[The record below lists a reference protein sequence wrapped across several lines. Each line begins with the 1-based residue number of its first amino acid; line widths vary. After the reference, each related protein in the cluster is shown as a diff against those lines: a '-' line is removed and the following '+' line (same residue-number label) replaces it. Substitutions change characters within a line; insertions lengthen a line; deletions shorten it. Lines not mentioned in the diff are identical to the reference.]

1 MSYLVID
8 FGTSSCRASIVSSQG
23 TILSQSQEPVEISV
37 TGTFAEIAP
46 DLVWRI
52 VQKVIQAEIAKHS
65 DEQIDVVG
73 VGAMLGYVF
82 LGSDHTPLRPAII
95 WMDNRAQVETEEML
109 QVFPEDD
116 VYRRTGRK
124 MSPELLAPKL
134 LWLRKHE
141 QFGKIATVI
150 GLKDEI
156 IRRLTGTVQTDYAHA
171 NYTVLYNVHRGEFD
185 QDVASA
191 LNISLDLFPA
201 VHPATDVV
209 GVVSTSCARQLGI
222 QEGIPVVCGSS
233 DGTTAMYGGGILNKD
248 RAVLVSGT
256 TDVLMMLSP
265 EGVDDQSGILSLN
278 TGMAKGTYVIGGVMG
293 LSGGTLNRFGTL
305 FQWPL
310 DEIIEQVRYV
320 QPGSGGL
327 LCIPGLSGERAP
339 YWKENLTGSLLGLT
353 LDHQPEHIIRALFEG
368 TAYRIKQLIRI
379 LQKNNLFPRG
389 INMVGGCSG
398 IDSWNQIRADVTGL
412 EVVRLRETEA
422 TSLGT
427 ALFCRTGIGEST
439 TLQEATAEWIQA
451 ERIYQPVSE
460 DHETYLKLAEIFE
473 KYIMRTE
480 GIYEHLKDYR

>member
-1 MSYLVID
+1 
-8 FGTSSCRASIVSSQG
+8 
-23 TILSQSQEPVEISV
+23 
-37 TGTFAEIAP
+37 
-46 DLVWRI
+46 
-52 VQKVIQAEIAKHS
+52 
-65 DEQIDVVG
+65 
-73 VGAMLGYVF
+73 
-82 LGSDHTPLRPAII
+82 
-95 WMDNRAQVETEEML
+95 MDNRAQIETEEML
-109 QVFPEDD
+109 QTFPEDD

-141 QFGKIATVI
+141 QFDKVATII

-156 IRRLTGTVQTDYAHA
+156 VRRLTDTVQTDYAHA
-171 NYTVLYNVHRGEFD
+171 NYTVLYNVHRGAFD
-185 QDVASA
+185 HDIASA
-191 LNISLDLFPA
+191 LGISLDVFPA
-201 VHPATDVV
+201 IHSATEVV
-209 GVVSTSCARQLGI
+209 GALSRNCARQLGI
-222 QEGIPVVCGSS
+222 QDGIPVVCGSS
-233 DGTTAMYGGGILNKD
+233 DGTTAMYGGGILNKN

-256 TDVLMMLSP
+256 SDVLMMLSP

-278 TGMAKGTYVIGGVMG
+278 TGMVKDTYVIGGVMG
-293 LSGGTLNRFGTL
+293 LSGGALNRFGKL

-310 DEIIEQVRYV
+310 DKIVEQVKDV

-368 TAYRIKQLIRI
+368 TAYRIKQLILI
-379 LQKNNLFPRG
+379 LQTNNLCPQS
-389 INMVGGCSG
+389 INMVGGCSE

-427 ALFCRTGIGEST
+427 ALFCRTGIGECA
-439 TLQEATAEWIQA
+439 TLQEATADWIQI
-451 ERIYQPVSE
+451 ERSYQP
-460 DHETYLKLAEIFE
+460 DPKNHEIYLKLAEIFE
-473 KYIMRTE
+473 AYITRTE